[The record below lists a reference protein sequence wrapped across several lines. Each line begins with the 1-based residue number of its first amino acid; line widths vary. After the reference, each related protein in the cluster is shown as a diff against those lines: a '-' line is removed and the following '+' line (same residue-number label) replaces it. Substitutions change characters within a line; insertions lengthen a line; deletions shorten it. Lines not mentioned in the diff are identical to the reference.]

1 MKTLLMVALLTVMA
15 QAFDLTQ
22 LLEQAQKNERVQA
35 YVDRYS
41 AAKLTYDATKSAYL
55 PRVDLGASGSF
66 IDEKGSLDPGETY
79 KAYAKANFVILD
91 GFKRENLFKEQQ
103 KSEIASE
110 FDLKAYKKALSLQ
123 VITLYFDYIKVS
135 ADIEAL
141 KLNRKQLEEQLDRF
155 KLFYGAGIATDEDVQ
170 RLNAAVANA
179 EYQTIS
185 QQYQLDTLQSQ
196 LELLSGMK
204 LTGNPEKREIILP
217 QSVEAKT
224 LDSLSAMQYRAD
236 ALGYKAEQVDSAYY
250 PTIALNDTY
259 TFYQYENFDP
269 AFPVDFVDKQ
279 NRLTVM
285 LSMNL
290 FDFSAASQQS
300 QAIKLQQHAYEQ
312 ELLFSKKSAEA
323 DKALALK
330 AISRAKALLD
340 AAKKS
345 KEASDKTFEVVKTKY
360 ENRIVDYIRYLDA
373 LTKATEAR
381 AQYNRAISGLNSA
394 NAAYIYNL
402 GEDPKEYVR

>member
-1 MKTLLMVALLTVMA
+1 MKTLLTLALLTIMA
-15 QAFDLTQ
+15 QAFDLPE
-22 LLEQAQKNERVQA
+22 LLDQAQKNERVQA
-35 YVDRYS
+35 YVDRYG

-79 KAYAKANFVILD
+79 KAYAEANFVILD

-103 KSEIASE
+103 KSEKASE

-123 VITLYFDYIKVS
+123 VITLYFDYAKVN

-179 EYQTIS
+179 EYETIS

-196 LELLSGMK
+196 LELLSGMTLK
-204 LTGNPEKREIILP
+204 GVPEKREIFLP
-217 QSVEAKT
+217 QTLEAKT
-224 LDSLSAMQYRAD
+224 LDALSAMRYRAD
-236 ALGYKAEQVDSAYY
+236 ALGYKAEQVDSSYY
-250 PTIALNDTY
+250 PTITLHDTY

-279 NRLTVM
+279 NRLTLM

-290 FDFSAASQQS
+290 FDFSTASQQR

-330 AISRAKALLD
+330 AISRAKALLE

-394 NAAYIYNL
+394 HAAYIYNL
-402 GEDPKEYVR
+402 GEDPKEYVQ